1 MQCFRGM
8 EEKKTL
14 AMMQRFLGTKPAFS
28 LMQRVRGL
36 EQTLAVMQRILGMK
50 QTLALM
56 HRRCLGMNRTPSM
69 RPQQLVEVARNRQ
82 AREAIQFPCGLATQ
96 RHGKG
101 RQTIHHRYLHWQ
113 TSLATPPELGQM
125 KSGPPGSWPI
135 EFVQECGY
143 PGHCTNQNPA
153 STGIKTPEA
162 IFNATDSPN
171 WAGEAQEFER
181 NVKSPPG
188 NRFILAISQESEK
201 RCTSGTHGGTLE
213 VFFVKQSHGMCI

>member
-1 MQCFRGM
+1 
-8 EEKKTL
+8 
-14 AMMQRFLGTKPAFS
+14 
-28 LMQRVRGL
+28 
-36 EQTLAVMQRILGMK
+36 
-50 QTLALM
+50 
-56 HRRCLGMNRTPSM
+56 MNRTPSM
-69 RPQQLVEVARNRQ
+69 RPQQLVEVTRHRQ
-82 AREAIQFPCGLATQ
+82 AREAIQLPCGLATR

-101 RQTIHHRYLHWQ
+101 RQAIHHRYLHWQ
-113 TSLATPPELGQM
+113 TPLATPPELGHM
-125 KSGPPGSWPI
+125 TSGPPGSWPI
-135 EFVQECGY
+135 EFVQGCGY
-143 PGHCTNQNPA
+143 TGHCTNQNPD

-162 IFNATDSPN
+162 IFNATDPPN